1 MCQKIINNMGE
12 KSENLV
18 ETIRDKKKKQLMSL
32 SVVLNSCTVTFQ
44 LLVLVD
50 EDVFGG

>member
-18 ETIRDKKKKQLMSL
+18 ETIRDKKKKVANESF
-32 SVVLNSCTVTFQ
+32 SCSK
-44 LLVLVD
+44 LLHCD
-50 EDVFGG
+50 FSAFGLGR

>member
-12 KSENLV
+12 KNENLV
-18 ETIRDKKKKQLMSL
+18 ETICDKKKQLMSL